1 MKKLLGLAAVLGAT
15 PIILAAQLPPV
26 RQIGA
31 VSAKTTETFGQN
43 VFVRH
48 LKNGVLVND
57 IMNRR
62 LLLLDADLK
71 GSTVVADTTP
81 ATANAYSGRIANL
94 IAFPGD
100 STLFVD
106 PQSMS
111 MLVID
116 GAGQVK

>member
-1 MKKLLGLAAVLGAT
+1 MKKILVLAAVLGVT
-15 PIILAAQLPPV
+15 PVILAAQLPPI
-26 RQIGA
+26 RQVGP
-31 VSAKTTETFGQN
+31 VSARTTETFGQN

-62 LLLLDADLK
+62 LLLFDADLK

-81 ATANAYSGRIANL
+81 ATANAYSGRTANL

-100 STLFVD
+100 SSLF
-106 PQSMS
+106 
-111 MLVID
+111 
-116 GAGQVK
+116 